1 MHRPL
6 DWAIVEFSDNDDD
19 CRNIEFIGRHAV
31 KLIFLSETEYK
42 HQKGTYSS
50 DISSLIDERYCIDK
64 QDCEDLRTILERSDV
79 FIDVSIEVIENLPV
93 CTKSCTARPC
103 FEARVQVSVP
113 ISEYEAERHVYK
125 TTINENMR
133 VTVEHTRSL
142 QNNLR
147 YHDKKLCF

>member
-6 DWAIVEFSDNDDD
+6 EWAIVEFSDADVD

-79 FIDVSIEVIENLPV
+79 FIDVSIKVIENIPV
-93 CTKSCTARPC
+93 FTKSCTARPC
-103 FEARVQVSVP
+103 FEARLQVSVP
-113 ISEYEAERHVYK
+113 ISEYDAERHVYN

-133 VTVEHTRSL
+133 VTVEHTRPL
-142 QNNLR
+142 ANGLR
-147 YHDKKLCF
+147 YPDKKLCF

>member
-6 DWAIVEFSDNDDD
+6 EWAIVEFSDADGD

-50 DISSLIDERYCIDK
+50 EISSLIDERYCLDK

-79 FIDVSIEVIENLPV
+79 FIDVSIKVIENIPV
-93 CTKSCTARPC
+93 FTNSCTARPC
-103 FEARVQVSVP
+103 FEARLQVSVP
-113 ISEYEAERHVYK
+113 ISEYVAERHVYK

-133 VTVEHTRSL
+133 VTVDHFRPLPNS
-142 QNNLR
+142 LR